1 MVYIVLVLIKL
12 SLTFTWLGWS
22 LIFKSFHTVRRLK
35 VIPVG
40 KAMHIGRVKMYT
52 ALVKFLGTQMLRDI
66 VYELNMYPPVPNKTP
81 TGITEKMSTIA
92 IVMLCISLMYL
103 VR

>member
-1 MVYIVLVLIKL
+1 MK
-12 SLTFTWLGWS
+12 
-22 LIFKSFHTVRRLK
+22 RLK

-40 KAMHIGRVKMYT
+40 RMMHIGRTKMYIVV
-52 ALVKFLGTQMLRDI
+52 VKFLGTQVLRDI
-66 VYELNMYPPVPNKTP
+66 VFELNTYPPVPNNTP
-81 TGITEKMSTIA
+81 TGITEKVSTIA

>member
-1 MVYIVLVLIKL
+1 M
-12 SLTFTWLGWS
+12 
-22 LIFKSFHTVRRLK
+22 
-35 VIPVG
+35 IPVG
-40 KAMHIGRVKMYT
+40 KAMHIGRVKIYI

-66 VYELNMYPPVPNKTP
+66 VFELNTYPPVPNKIP
-81 TGITEKMSTIA
+81 TGIAERVSTIT